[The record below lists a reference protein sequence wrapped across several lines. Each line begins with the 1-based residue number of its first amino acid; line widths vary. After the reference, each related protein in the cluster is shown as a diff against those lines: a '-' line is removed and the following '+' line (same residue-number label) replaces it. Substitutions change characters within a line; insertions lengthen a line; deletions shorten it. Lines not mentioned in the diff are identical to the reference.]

1 MKKDTSKHTKFNDL
15 RPARVS
21 RELYEFDK
29 IRFKMDVMPYRLLMM
44 VSQVVAKEGELDFGT
59 IHEWPLS
66 VVFKYL
72 NIENSG
78 QRYDILF
85 KACEEFVKSGLSIVH
100 EKKNGAKRYVGI
112 SFIKKYEFAED
123 YPCLRITVNE
133 EARQFLSQL
142 RQYAQLSPKY
152 YLKLSTE
159 YQNWFYPYLK
169 IATPQGRWVT
179 SIEDLKTAL
188 SLDKTPSYTTN
199 KNANE
204 KFFSR
209 VLGIQKPKGKLKPNQ
224 EWEYTR
230 DEKTGMFTGT
240 LAGITAN
247 TDINVTATPIKTG
260 RQYTHVSFNL
270 SFKTKVLTAYEQDK
284 LHKQATQHDIQDMGK
299 PTNKTRGNNKKPQTL
314 KDLFSST
321 PVMEY
326 KKCEDV
332 PVPTEQAK
340 TIIPAQTMREMAK
353 LQNTRPDI
361 LAKKLGY
368 TKRED
373 GDWEK

>member
-1 MKKDTSKHTKFNDL
+1 MAKKTVEHPNFNDL
-15 RPARVS
+15 RPAKVS
-21 RELYEFDK
+21 KELYEFNK
-29 IRFKMDVMPYRLLMM
+29 VRFKMDVMPYRLLMM
-44 VSQVVAKEGELDFGT
+44 LSQVVAKEGELDFGT

-72 NIENSG
+72 NIQDSG
-78 QRYDILF
+78 KRYDTLF
-85 KACEEFVKSGLSIVH
+85 KACDELVKSGLSIVH

-112 SFIKKYEFAED
+112 PFIKKYEFADD
-123 YPCLRITVNE
+123 YPGLRLTVNE

-169 IATPQGRWVT
+169 IATPQGRWVA
-179 SIEDLKTAL
+179 SIEDLKVAL
-188 SLDKTPSYTTN
+188 SLDKTPSYTTA

-204 KFFSR
+204 FFFKR
-209 VLGIQKPKGKLKPNQ
+209 VLGIEKPKGKLKPYQ
-224 EWEYTR
+224 EWDYIR
-230 DEKTGMFTGT
+230 DEKTGMFVGT

-270 SFKTKVLTAYEQDK
+270 SFKTTVLTTYEQDR
-284 LHKQATQHDIQDMGK
+284 LHKQATRHDIQDMGK
-299 PTNKTRGNNKKPQTL
+299 PTNRTRGNNKKPQTL

-326 KKCEDV
+326 KKCEDM
-332 PVPTEQAK
+332 PVPLELAK